1 MGHKAIKGHEKG
13 TYKLK
18 KGQKRDLKKPK
29 MQKKSCYSKILI
41 TYPFFFLLT
50 IFPARFCCQI
60 SRLLHCIAHFFHR
73 IAPFHVGFNAIL
85 ALINTFSN

>member
-41 TYPFFFLLT
+41 TYPFFFL
-50 IFPARFCCQI
+50 IDNFPGPF
-60 SRLLHCIAHFFHR
+60 LLSNITF
-73 IAPFHVGFNAIL
+73 V
-85 ALINTFSN
+85 ALYSTFLP